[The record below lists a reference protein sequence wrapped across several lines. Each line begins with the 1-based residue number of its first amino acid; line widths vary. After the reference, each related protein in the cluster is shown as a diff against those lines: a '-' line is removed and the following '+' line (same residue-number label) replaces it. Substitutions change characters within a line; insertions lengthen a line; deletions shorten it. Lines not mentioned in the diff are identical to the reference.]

1 MIVAVKTAEAS
12 TLVPGP
18 VAAVEALWTDTGRW
32 PAWIDGFGR
41 VASLSESWPAE
52 GAVVQWDSR
61 PGGRGRVR
69 EKVVQRGAGAFLA
82 LEVEDE
88 TLAGIQSVHL
98 EPEEGEAAVRVR
110 LALAYD
116 LKETNP
122 FTPLVDFLYIR
133 RALRASLQRSLARFA
148 QERIAD
154 AELG

>member
-1 MIVAVKTAEAS
+1 M
-12 TLVPGP
+12 PGP
-18 VAAVEALWTDTGRW
+18 VVAVEALWIDTRRW

-41 VASLSESWPAE
+41 VASLSDGWPE
-52 GAVVQWDSR
+52 PGAVVQWDSR

-69 EKVVQRGAGAFLA
+69 EKVAQRRPGAFLTV
-82 LEVEDE
+82 EVEDE
-88 TLAGIQSVHL
+88 TLAGVQSVHL
-98 EPEEGEAAVRVR
+98 QPEGDDETAVRVR
-110 LALAYD
+110 FALAYE

-154 AELG
+154 AEP